1 MKRIKKLKT
10 LAKLGKYVAMEGA
23 GEPTRWGFYDE
34 EEERLSGW

>member
-1 MKRIKKLKT
+1 MEG
-10 LAKLGKYVAMEGA
+10 LAVAFANTLGKYVAKEGT